1 MNIINEIN
9 KKESVLGEK
18 NEHYFKL
25 KNIKKSKE
33 KAKNKNNIHL
43 KSKLKKNSDV
53 KINKIRN
60 LSNLND
66 INNYIKTETQ
76 TIVAEK
82 IKRNKKIKEHKK
94 SKKSKSTLKNLIKKQ
109 EDNSKN
115 KNNIDNNNTINNN
128 INNNININNNNI
140 NNNEIDKKNNHTQ
153 NNKELELS
161 PKKNRVISIITNPS
175 PKRSKNTST
184 EKLVILDNLSHNI
197 VKSKETI
204 STYVDTIS
212 TEKDKAEENFEEI
225 KNTIKAVFTP
235 IPTLTNKSSKN
246 VKGRQPNLKDVE
258 KAIKLRR
265 QQYNEYL
272 RSLNNRPKP
281 KPKPKIYDI
290 NEVIFIQ
297 KMYKSYQVKD
307 INQLVT
313 RLKINLCVTEL
324 LCLIFNRVF
333 KHARRRITFYMF
345 KNYYHDPFTNIFTEV
360 NFTDK
365 LAMKLSDKYYNFNNF
380 FKKFFK

>member
-33 KAKNKNNIHL
+33 RSKNKNNIHL

-94 SKKSKSTLKNLIKKQ
+94 TKKSKSTLKNLIKKQ

-140 NNNEIDKKNNHTQ
+140 NNNEIDKKNNQTQ

-175 PKRSKNTST
+175 PKRAKNTST

-225 KNTIKAVFTP
+225 KNTIKADFTP
-235 IPTLTNKSSKN
+235 IPTVIKTSKN